1 MVEDGVIKFYTCILH
16 DYILHTYIHTYILR
30 SSILLSTISTYIY
43 YYTYYYSMSCTC
55 HVLNY
60 DKYFIIF
67 LIFFVIASPSR
78 LFDTNVIE
86 KWAGI
91 AAKQVLINITRPS
104 KAGHYQN
111 ILTY

>member
-1 MVEDGVIKFYTCILH
+1 MTTY
-16 DYILHTYIHTYILR
+16 YIHVHTTYPVVVYYYLLYLHT
-30 SSILLSTISTYIY
+30 STIMNITIP
-43 YYTYYYSMSCTC
+43 C